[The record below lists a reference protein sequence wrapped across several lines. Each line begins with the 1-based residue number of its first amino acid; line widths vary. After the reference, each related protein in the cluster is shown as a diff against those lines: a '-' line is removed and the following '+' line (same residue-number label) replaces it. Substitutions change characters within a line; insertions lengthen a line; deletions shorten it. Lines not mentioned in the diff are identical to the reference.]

1 MLGRILITAINAIV
15 PIVLLILLGYVLKK
29 KEFINDNFI
38 KIGNKLMFNICLP
51 CMLFVNVYDIG
62 GISEINWDV
71 VIYSVAVICLLAII
85 GFAVAIAV
93 TPVPKRKGV
102 LMQCAFRSNFAII
115 GMPLA
120 EALGGSAGASVT
132 AVVSA
137 FSIPTINILAV
148 IALTVFMED
157 NGQNKHQVSKVLKGI
172 ARNPLIIGV
181 AAGLIALL
189 VRELQVQILGDTVFK
204 LSRDLKF
211 LYTVLSNLKAITS
224 PLAMIVLGGG
234 FVFSAVKGLF
244 KEIAVGTFVR
254 LVLAPVLG
262 LGGAILLSTYTDLLH
277 CGPGEYATL
286 IALFGSPVAVSSA
299 VMAISMKNDEQLA
312 TQLVVWTSI
321 GSILTIFL
329 QVCIL
334 MAFGYL

>member
-1 MLGRILITAINAIV
+1 MLGRILITAVNAIL
-15 PIVLLILLGYVLKK
+15 PIVLLILLGYVLRQKH
-29 KEFINDNFI
+29 FINDNFI
-38 KIGNKLMFNICLP
+38 KIGNRLMFNICLP
-51 CMLFVNVYDIG
+51 CMLFVNVYEIG
-62 GISEINWDV
+62 GIGDINWDV
-71 VIYSVAVICLLAII
+71 VIYSVAVICLLALI
-85 GFAVAIAV
+85 GFAAAVAV
-93 TPVPKRKGV
+93 TPIPKRKGV

-157 NGQNKHQVSKVLKGI
+157 TGDRKQHLRKVLTGI
-172 ARNPLIIGV
+172 AKNPLIIGV
-181 AAGLIALL
+181 GAGLMALL
-189 VRELQVQILGDTVFK
+189 IRELQVQLLGETVFV

-244 KEIAVGTFVR
+244 KEIAVGTFMR
-254 LVLAPVLG
+254 LILAPVLG
-262 LGGAILLSTYTDLLH
+262 LGGAVLLSTYTELLS

-329 QVCIL
+329 QVCVL

>member
-1 MLGRILITAINAIV
+1 MLGRILITAVNAIT

-29 KEFINDNFI
+29 KEFINDNFV

-51 CMLFVNVYDIG
+51 CMLFVNVYDIS
-62 GISEINWDV
+62 GIGTINWDV
-71 VIYSVAVICLLAII
+71 VVYSVAVICLLAVI
-85 GFAVAIAV
+85 GFAVAVTV
-93 TPVPKRKGV
+93 TPVPKRRGV

-137 FSIPTINILAV
+137 FSIPIINILAV

-157 NGQNKHQVSKVLKGI
+157 TGENKHHLRKVLRGI
-172 ARNPLIIGV
+172 VKNPLIIGV
-181 AAGLIALL
+181 GAGLIAL
-189 VRELQVQILGDTVFK
+189 VIRELQVQIFGETVFK

-211 LYTVLSNLKAITS
+211 FYSVLSNLKAITS

-244 KEIAVGTFVR
+244 KEIAMGTFMR
-254 LVLAPVLG
+254 LILAPVIG
-262 LGGAILLSTYTDLLH
+262 LGGAVLLSTYTNLLH
-277 CGPGEYATL
+277 CGPGEYATM

-299 VMAISMKNDEQLA
+299 VMAISMKNEEQLA

-334 MAFGYL
+334 MVCGYL

>member
-71 VIYSVAVICLLAII
+71 VVYSVAVIVLLAII